1 MRNGKEQAAALGA
14 GGDGREEGELLQW
27 GTVEVERRSVKHEE
41 AENGLAMKEADGGA
55 WCRWELAGR
64 NGGEPLRD
72 NWGVECVGFGGA
84 FL

>member
-1 MRNGKEQAAALGA
+1 
-14 GGDGREEGELLQW
+14 
-27 GTVEVERRSVKHEE
+27 VERRSVKLMLASVKHEE

-72 NWGVECVGFGGA
+72 N
-84 FL
+84 